1 MPNYEY
7 ECTTC
12 GVHFE
17 RTQKFTDEPMQICP
31 ECGGKVRK
39 LFFPV
44 GIIFKGSGWYKTDH
58 GAGGAI
64 PPAKTDES
72 APPAKP
78 DTAKSDSAKPD
89 TAKSDSAKSD
99 ATKSDSGKAEGGRSD
114 SGASSAKTD
123 TKKAESKT
131 DKS

>member
-7 ECTTC
+7 ECQTC

-17 RTQKFTDEPMQICP
+17 RKQKVTDEPMQDCP

-64 PPAKTDES
+64 PPAKTDEP
-72 APPAKP
+72 PPAKS
-78 DTAKSDSAKPD
+78 DAAKSDAAKSDSAKPD
-89 TAKSDSAKSD
+89 AAKSDSARPD
-99 ATKSDSGKAEGGRSD
+99 DGGKSD
-114 SGASSAKTD
+114 SGASSAKTE
-123 TKKAESKT
+123 TTKAESKT

>member
-1 MPNYEY
+1 MPIYEY
-7 ECTTC
+7 ECQTC

-17 RTQKFTDEPMQICP
+17 RKQKVTDDPMQDCP

-58 GAGGAI
+58 GSGAI
-64 PPAKTDES
+64 PPAKGDES
-72 APPAKP
+72 AP
-78 DTAKSDSAKPD
+78 AKSEPTKSEQAKTEASKTDS
-89 TAKSDSAKSD
+89 AKSDSAKSEP
-99 ATKSDSGKAEGGRSD
+99 AKSE
-114 SGASSAKTD
+114 
-123 TKKAESKT
+123 TKKTETKT

>member
-7 ECTTC
+7 ECQTC

-17 RTQKFTDEPMQICP
+17 RKQKVTDEPMQDCP

-58 GAGGAI
+58 GSGGAT

-72 APPAKP
+72 SPPAK
-78 DTAKSDSAKPD
+78 SD

-99 ATKSDSGKAEGGRSD
+99 AAKSDSAKPDGGKSD
-114 SGASSAKTD
+114 SGASSAKTE

-131 DKS
+131 DQS

>member
-7 ECTTC
+7 ECQTC

-58 GAGGAI
+58 GSGAI
-64 PPAKTDES
+64 PPAENKDAAPAAKTEPAKAETAKTDAS
-72 APPAKP
+72 
-78 DTAKSDSAKPD
+78 KSDSG
-89 TAKSDSAKSD
+89 KSDSAKSEP
-99 ATKSDSGKAEGGRSD
+99 AKSE
-114 SGASSAKTD
+114 
-123 TKKAESKT
+123 TKKTEATS
-131 DKS
+131 DKK